1 MVLLKRFFL
10 FSWVSCFSVPDTIT
24 TDQGRQFESHLWSN
38 LMNLLG
44 SHRIR
49 TTAYHPIANG
59 MVERL
64 HRQLKAA
71 IKALPSSTHW
81 TTGLPFIL
89 LGIRTAIKEDIGHSF
104 AGLVYSS
111 TLQIPGEFF
120 STSSPNSLPNHT
132 TFVEQLKAQMQSL
145 KATPPR
151 PQNRNT
157 YISDILSTC
166 THVFVQHDAV
176 RTSLQ
181 KPYDGPYR
189 IIKRNT
195 KHFTL
200 DVDGKQQVISLDR
213 LKPAYIEQFHT
224 TTSYTLHSI

>member
-1 MVLLKRFFL
+1 
-10 FSWVSCFSVPDTIT
+10 
-24 TDQGRQFESHLWSN
+24 
-38 LMNLLG
+38 
-44 SHRIR
+44 
-49 TTAYHPIANG
+49 

-64 HRQLKAA
+64 HRQLKAV

-89 LGIRTAIKEDIGHSF
+89 LGIRTAIKEDIGHSS
-104 AGLVYSS
+104 AELVYGS
-111 TLQIPGEFF
+111 TLRIPGEFL

-132 TFVEQLKAQMQSL
+132 TCVEQLKAQMQPL

-157 YISDILSTC
+157 YISDVLSTC
-166 THVFVQHDAV
+166 THVFVRHDAV
-176 RTSLQ
+176 CTSLQ
-181 KPYDGPYR
+181 KPYDGHYR
-189 IIKRNT
+189 IIKHSA

-200 DVDGKQQVISLDR
+200 DIDGKQQVISLNH